1 MADNMEGEF
10 SREFK
15 QQMRENRFSDWESLE
30 EWLKSQNIP
39 YSKPDFKIVVGEIH
53 IHSNMKVSFGSSRRY
68 QYNLEKIKD
77 RIIKE
82 LIIK

>member
-30 EWLKSQNIP
+30 QWLKEQ
-39 YSKPDFKIVVGEIH
+39 KI
-53 IHSNMKVSFGSSRRY
+53 SYK
-68 QYNLEKIKD
+68 
-77 RIIKE
+77 
-82 LIIK
+82 

>member
-30 EWLKSQNIP
+30 QWLKEQKIS
-39 YSKPDFKIVVGEIH
+39 YSKPDFKIVVNDIH
-53 IHSNMKVSFGSSRRY
+53 IYTNMKVSFGNGSSHRY
-68 QYNLEKIKD
+68 QYNLEKIKT
-77 RIIKE
+77 RILKE
-82 LIIK
+82 Q